1 MCSSDLIV
9 PEDASKLLLSG
20 IDIMKR
26 KQLGYL
32 FLVLLL
38 LSWGS
43 HPVNAAESLTV
54 EQAVATALEYNP
66 NLLAARQEVEVARG
80 RQVRSRLLNRFNPS
94 LNGQAWNRNNPGS
107 GNESDFQVTLSQEV
121 EVAGQRGL
129 RREEATR
136 NVTRVEAQVK
146 DRERLLT
153 GQVKRAFFQALTLK
167 KRLGLRKEIEKLNL
181 RIRDASKARFEAGV
195 APIMESNLA
204 EIRYGQ
210 SRKETFVAEASFQ
223 NALLDIRRLLG
234 WEPDRSFDLA
244 GQLRHSP
251 QAVPLPDLLR
261 NAQAQRPDLIAAKR
275 EVARV
280 KAAMALTRRL
290 IVPNPT
296 FQGFYQTETE
306 GPEGASK
313 LVGGGITIP
322 LPFFDRKQGELVTQG
337 GELNRGRHQIVS
349 VTRNIE
355 RDVKT
360 AFQAFEAAR
369 QSVEVFEAEVLDRI
383 EENFRF
389 IEIAYR
395 EGKIGLLQL
404 IVVQDGL
411 ITAQLSYVDSLGQFR
426 TAEANLEQA
435 IGGRL

>member
-1 MCSSDLIV
+1 
-9 PEDASKLLLSG
+9 
-20 IDIMKR
+20 MKR
-26 KQLGYL
+26 KQLRYL

-38 LSWGS
+38 LSLGS
-43 HPVNAAESLTV
+43 HPVNAGEALTIELAV
-54 EQAVATALEYNP
+54 ETALEHNP
-66 NLLAARQEVEVARG
+66 DLLAIRQEVEVARG
-80 RQVRSRLLNRFNPS
+80 RQVRSQLFNRFNPS

-107 GNESDFQVTLSQEV
+107 GNEADFQVTLSQEV

-129 RREEATR
+129 RREAAAR

-146 DRERLLT
+146 DRERLII

-167 KRLGLRKEIEKLNL
+167 KRLELRREIEKLNR

-210 SRKETFVAEASFQ
+210 SRKETFVAEASFR
-223 NALLDIRRLLG
+223 NALVNLRRLLG
-234 WEPDRSFDLA
+234 WEPDRAIELD
-244 GQLRHSP
+244 GQLRNSP
-251 QAVPLPDLLR
+251 RAVPLPDLLQI
-261 NAQAQRPDLIAAKR
+261 AEAQRPDLLAAKR

-280 KAAMALTRRL
+280 KAAMDLTRRL

-313 LVGGGITIP
+313 LMGGGISIP
-322 LPFFDRKQGELVTQG
+322 LPVFDRKQGELVTQG
-337 GELNRGRHQIVS
+337 GELNRGRHQMMA

-355 RDVKT
+355 REVET
-360 AFQAFEAAR
+360 AFQAYEAAR
-369 QSVEVFEAEVLDRI
+369 RSVEVFEAEVLDRI

-404 IVVQDGL
+404 IVVQDDL

-426 TAEANLEQA
+426 VAEANLEQA
-435 IGGRL
+435 VGGEI